1 MKLSDIST
9 PTRHKV
15 RSLKKSKKNKF
26 LNIKN
31 DNNKIIQVYLSKSL
45 GLFGGLFSGLFKN
58 LISRKV
64 TLLSVLAVL
73 VFVLSFS
80 FFFIFQK
87 LDNIKSI
94 GIEDI
99 GIIDLLGIGN
109 AAFHQAGSSS
119 LGKLNQTNGKTNVL
133 IIGVDT
139 RSKGESLLTDSI
151 IVFSYDHTDN
161 SVLQISIPRDLRVRY
176 GNGYTK
182 INSVFP
188 FAYSDAVIS
197 MKANK
202 DDAFKKGFD
211 ELTKS
216 IHEVTGLDIHY
227 GVMVNFLAFKEIIDV
242 LGGIDVYVERPFTD
256 YTYPNDYDTGVITV
270 SFEQGLQ
277 TMDGKRALQFVRS
290 RHGNNGEGS
299 DYARSRRQQIVI
311 NAIKEKINKID
322 LLSKPEL
329 IYGLVDS
336 LLKNV
341 RLYKVDKIVIES
353 VVGSKDILSNTQI
366 VGIVLDPYAG
376 SYLGQLFKTGEMEDI
391 GWHIY
396 PTKGDFTNVN
406 NYIAIINGNRGLAAE
421 KAQVMLIYSDIKRYN
436 DYVKMKKL
444 FFEYYL
450 PFEFNDYVYNI
461 DTIVNSENDN
471 PSGVIIYSDGQ
482 KNATLDFYKSLLDK
496 AGIHYRIEQS
506 SSAPRD
512 LYKMTKENNVV
523 ILLN

>member
-1 MKLSDIST
+1 MKLSSIKGAT
-9 PTRHKV
+9 GHKI
-15 RSLKKSKKNKF
+15 RSSKKSKKQSIHNNYRN
-26 LNIKN
+26 NIPK
-31 DNNKIIQVYLSKSL
+31 VSL
-45 GLFGGLFSGLFKN
+45 YNLSGLFAAASKN
-58 LISRKV
+58 SVLRKGTV
-64 TLLSVLAVL
+64 LSVLAIL
-73 VFVLSFS
+73 VFVISFS
-80 FFFIFQK
+80 FFFGLQK
-87 LDNIKSI
+87 FKNIQST
-94 GIEDI
+94 GIENIDVF
-99 GIIDLLGIGN
+99 DLLDIGN
-109 AAFHQAGSSS
+109 AASHQAGNNS
-119 LGKLNQTNGKTNVL
+119 LGRLNQTNGKTNVL

-139 RSKGESLLTDSI
+139 RSKGQSLLTDSI
-151 IVFSYDHTDN
+151 IVFSYDHRDN
-161 SVLQISIPRDLRVRY
+161 SALQISIPRDLRVRY

-182 INSVFP
+182 INSVFS
-188 FAYSDAVIS
+188 FAYSDGV
-197 MKANK
+197 MPRNTNNN
-202 DDAFKKGFD
+202 DAFKKGFD
-211 ELTKS
+211 ELIAS

-242 LGGIDVYVERPFTD
+242 LGGIDVYVETPFTD
-256 YTYPNDYDTGVITV
+256 YTYPNDYDTGVMTV

-299 DYARSRRQQIVI
+299 DYARSKRQQIVI
-311 NAIKEKINKID
+311 NAIREKINKTDI
-322 LLSKPEL
+322 LSKPEL
-329 IYGLVDS
+329 IYGIVDS

-353 VVGSKDILSNTQI
+353 VVSSKNILSNTQI
-366 VGIVLDPYAG
+366 IGIVLDPYAG

-461 DTIVNSENDN
+461 DTIVNSENDD

-512 LYKMTKENNVV
+512 LYKMTKEKNVV